1 MNVNVI
7 GLAEDTAEGADAP
20 MGVLSATKVDVKVKK
35 VAKGV
40 KLTDEA
46 ILSA

>member
-7 GLAEDTAEGADAP
+7 GLAEDVAEGADVP
-20 MGVLSATKVDVKVKK
+20 MGILQATKEDFKVKK
-35 VAKGV
+35 AGKGV
-40 KLTDEA
+40 KITDEA